1 MADTGEDR
9 EITQR
14 ANAHQKEVVREMKK
28 LVQTANLRS
37 AKNKAR
43 SGSASYPKA
52 KQPIPR
58 DSRGA
63 D

>member
-28 LVQTANLRS
+28 LVQTANVRS

-43 SGSASYPKA
+43 SGSASHPKT

-58 DSRGA
+58 DSHGA
-63 D
+63 A

>member
-28 LVQTANLRS
+28 LVQTAMDS
-37 AKNKAR
+37 ACECYRIIQQYNSELGLK
-43 SGSASYPKA
+43 
-52 KQPIPR
+52 
-58 DSRGA
+58 
-63 D
+63 